1 MVMDLTRKVWLG
13 ESQETLAA
21 QCSEKRTQKGVR
33 ELEGKLLPHAVW
45 AYKQAVDKNILVHGT
60 L

>member
-33 ELEGKLLPHAVW
+33 ELEGKLLPHAV
-45 AYKQAVDKNILVHGT
+45 
-60 L
+60 